1 VLLEVKGV
9 HVEYGQV
16 RAVNGVDVSV
26 AEGEVV
32 SIIGAN
38 GAGKSS
44 LLGGVLGLAPV
55 TRGAIEL
62 DGADIRSWAS
72 PKRVR
77 AGISLV
83 PEGRR
88 ILISLTVGEN
98 LLMGAYHRSDR
109 DGIAND
115 LARVYERFPNLAARK
130 HFPASVLS
138 GGEQQM
144 LAIGRAIMARPKLM
158 LLDEPSLGLSPLF
171 VDEIFRIISEL
182 NRRGIAI
189 LLVEQNTRLALGCST
204 RSYILNLGTVVKA
217 GCSQDL
223 AHRDDLI
230 ANFLINTQ
238 SPEEK
243 EARGSPGS
251 SNGRRLGA

>member
-1 VLLEVKGV
+1 VLLEIKGV
-9 HVEYGQV
+9 HVAYGQI
-16 RAVNGVDVSV
+16 RAVNGVDVHID
-26 AEGEVV
+26 EGEVV

-55 TRGAIEL
+55 TKGTIEF
-62 DGADIRSWAS
+62 DGADIRGWAP

-77 AGISLV
+77 FGIALV

-88 ILISLTVGEN
+88 ILISLTVEEN

-109 DGIAND
+109 QGIAND
-115 LARVYERFPNLAARK
+115 LAAIYQRFPNLAARK
-130 HFPASVLS
+130 HFLATVLS

-171 VDEIFRIISEL
+171 VEEVFRVILEL
-182 NRRGIAI
+182 NQRGIAI
-189 LLVEQNTRLALGCST
+189 LLVEQNTRLALDCST
-204 RSYILNLGTVVKA
+204 RSYILNLGTVVRT
-217 GCSQDL
+217 GPSRDL
-223 AHRDDLI
+223 TDNDDLI
-230 ANFLINTQ
+230 TSVLTSRQ
-238 SPEEK
+238 SPNGNT
-243 EARGSPGS
+243 RTVDS
-251 SNGRRLGA
+251 SNNGRRFGA